1 MVKGPQLKVC
11 ECRIARSSPS
21 AAVAAIFQ
29 AKKRTGTGLIPQIFA
44 SMKPSQ
50 CQKQSLRRDDL
61 SPTPRRSVGFPEA
74 MSSGESNGGSRDF
87 VRRQAAGE
95 GKPCTDSVMWRMP
108 GPVFTRRQA
117 CTAGT
122 TSPRNIAATE
132 AADGRPHS
140 DQPLVVALASPCE

>member
-61 SPTPRRSVGFPEA
+61 SPTPRRSVGLPERGDRVLTPSCGGCQA
-74 MSSGESNGGSRDF
+74 RSSLAGRL
-87 VRRQAAGE
+87 VRRA
-95 GKPCTDSVMWRMP
+95 
-108 GPVFTRRQA
+108 
-117 CTAGT
+117 
-122 TSPRNIAATE
+122 PR
-132 AADGRPHS
+132 
-140 DQPLVVALASPCE
+140 ALAILLPLRLLMADLIPISR